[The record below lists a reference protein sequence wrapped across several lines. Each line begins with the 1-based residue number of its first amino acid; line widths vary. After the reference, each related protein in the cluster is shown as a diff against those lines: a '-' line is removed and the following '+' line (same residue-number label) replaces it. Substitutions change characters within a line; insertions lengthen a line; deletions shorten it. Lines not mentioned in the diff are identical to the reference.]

1 MIQLA
6 VVAAVAAVLGG
17 VVAVTARDYRL
28 VALGLLLAMVAAPLA
43 SSPEPAVL
51 AIAFR
56 VLGALLAAY
65 LLWAAMRAQSIASE
79 GSGIGAVAEVAAAT
93 TAFLIGWFV
102 APVKPLPGPLAAQ
115 AAGISLAAL
124 AVVPLAG
131 RNVLRA
137 GTGVAL
143 LALGMSLLL
152 VAWVGPAS
160 SLEQIVITALLVGA
174 VGASS
179 LLASPIEPPA
189 TGSDAAIVA
198 PVVVEPSAVA
208 DGPTDDVEAGPVD
221 GPAGTLVEAPADL
234 AAAIG
239 QTPQTG
245 ATVPVAIPVRVSTAR
260 TTTPRSPR
268 AARTAAPIEPH
279 DEAIAVDKPAAVKG
293 SAAAPTGPSAAAAP
307 VPSRTRRLHPRE
319 PRP

>member
-17 VVAVTARDYRL
+17 VVAVSARDYRL

-137 GTGVAL
+137 GTG
-143 LALGMSLLL
+143 
-152 VAWVGPAS
+152 
-160 SLEQIVITALLVGA
+160 
-174 VGASS
+174 
-179 LLASPIEPPA
+179 
-189 TGSDAAIVA
+189 
-198 PVVVEPSAVA
+198 
-208 DGPTDDVEAGPVD
+208 
-221 GPAGTLVEAPADL
+221 
-234 AAAIG
+234 
-239 QTPQTG
+239 
-245 ATVPVAIPVRVSTAR
+245 
-260 TTTPRSPR
+260 
-268 AARTAAPIEPH
+268 
-279 DEAIAVDKPAAVKG
+279 
-293 SAAAPTGPSAAAAP
+293 
-307 VPSRTRRLHPRE
+307 
-319 PRP
+319 